1 MIYLTTFLISMF
13 TTIVLIPIFSGVAVK
28 LKFLDIPNE
37 RKIHTSPIPKV
48 GGIAM
53 ALGMVVPV
61 VLWAPANSFVM
72 SVILAS
78 WIIIVFGIIDDYK
91 DVNYKVKFSG
101 QIVAAL
107 IVIFW
112 GGVKI
117 HTLGG
122 ILSPGHALPDLIS
135 IPLTL
140 VVIVGVTNAINLSD
154 GLDGLA
160 GGICLLSF
168 ICLGYLCYRQGYQ
181 DPIIFSVAIMGAI
194 IGFLRF
200 NTYPASIF
208 MGDAGSQ
215 LLGFL
220 FISLSLGLTQNGS
233 NLNPF
238 LPLVLMGLPILDT
251 ITVMTERI
259 LAGRWPFHADKKHVH
274 HKLLA
279 LGFFHNESVLIIYI
293 CHAFFVTMGFILRM
307 YSEWSLLL
315 LYVLLSVAAMSL
327 LGIARKKGWYRR
339 RHHRFVDK
347 VIKGRLRILK
357 ERNVF
362 IKASFQA
369 AQIIFP
375 VLLIIACFIPENIPD
390 YVSLL
395 SAFLLGISLL
405 YRFVKVNWR
414 PFLVRIPFFLSMPF
428 IIYLSEE
435 RVANWVWP
443 EFLEIYNLS
452 IVALVILILLTLKFS
467 RRQGFKSTPMDFL
480 ILFIAL
486 VVPNLPDEHIQS
498 FHMGLIA
505 AKTIAMF
512 FTFEVMIGE
521 FRTDLHKMMPYVMIA
536 LVVVVIRGYFGV

>member
-1 MIYLTTFLISMF
+1 MF
-13 TTIVLIPIFSGVAVK
+13 TTIVLIPIFSGMAVK
-28 LKFLDIPNE
+28 LNFVDIPNE

-53 ALGMVVPV
+53 ALGMVIPV
-61 VLWAPANSFVM
+61 ILWAPGNEFVM

-78 WIIIVFGIIDDYK
+78 WIIVVFGIIDDFK
-91 DVNYKVKFSG
+91 DVNYKIKFSG

-122 ILSPGHALPDLIS
+122 ILSPGYTLPDVIS

-168 ICLGYLCYRQGYQ
+168 ICLSYLCYRQGYQ
-181 DPIIFSVAIMGAI
+181 DPIIFSAAIMGAI

-279 LGFFHNESVLIIYI
+279 LGFFHNESVLIIYVY
-293 CHAFFVTMGFILRM
+293 HALFVTLGFLLRM
-307 YSEWSLLL
+307 YSEWSLLV
-315 LYVLLSVAAMSL
+315 LYVLFSAAAMFTL
-327 LGIARKKGWYRR
+327 RIAGKRGWYRQ
-339 RHHRFVDK
+339 RHQFLDT
-347 VIKGRLRILK
+347 VIKGRLRFLK
-357 ERNVF
+357 ERNIF
-362 IKASFQA
+362 IKASFQT

-375 VLLIIACFIPENIPD
+375 VLLITACFIPENIPD

-414 PFLVRIPFFLSMPF
+414 SFLVRIPFFLSMPF
-428 IIYLSEE
+428 IIYLGED
-435 RVANWVWP
+435 RVANWVKP
-443 EFLEIYNLS
+443 QFLEVYNLS
-452 IVALVILILLTLKFS
+452 IVALVILVLLTLKFS

-512 FTFEVMIGE
+512 FTFEVMLGE
-521 FRTDLHKMMPYVMIA
+521 LRTDTQKMLPYVMIA

>member
-1 MIYLTTFLISMF
+1 MF
-13 TTIVLIPIFSGVAVK
+13 TTIVLIPIFSGMAVK

-37 RKIHTSPIPKV
+37 RKIHKSPIPKV

-53 ALGMVVPV
+53 ALGMVIPV
-61 VLWAPANSFVM
+61 IFWAPANKFVG

-78 WIIIVFGIIDDYK
+78 WIIVIFGIIDDFK
-91 DVNYKVKFSG
+91 DVNYKIKFSG
-101 QIVAAL
+101 QIAAAL

-122 ILSPGHALPDLIS
+122 ILSPEQALPDIIS

-140 VVIVGVTNAINLSD
+140 VVLVGVTNAINLSD

-168 ICLGYLCYRQGYQ
+168 ICLGYLCYRHGYQ

-220 FISLSLGLTQNGS
+220 FISLSLGLTQNEP
-233 NLNPF
+233 NINPF
-238 LPLVLMGLPILDT
+238 LPLILMGLPILDT
-251 ITVMTERI
+251 ITVMTERM
-259 LAGRWPFHADKKHVH
+259 LAGRWPFHADKNHVH
-274 HKLLA
+274 HKLLS
-279 LGFFHNESVLIIYI
+279 LGFYHSESVLIIYV

-307 YSEWSLLL
+307 NSEWSLLVIFIL
-315 LYVLLSVAAMSL
+315 FSAAAML
-327 LGIARKKGWYRR
+327 TLRIAGKKGWHRK
-339 RHHRFVDK
+339 RHQFLDT

-362 IKASFQA
+362 IKVTFQVT
-369 AQIIFP
+369 QIVFP
-375 VLLIIACFIPENIPD
+375 VLLILACFMPENIPD

-428 IIYLSEE
+428 IIYLGEDS
-435 RVANWVWP
+435 VANWVRP
-443 EFLEIYNLS
+443 QFLEVYNLA

-512 FTFEVMIGE
+512 FTFEVMLGE
-521 FRTDLHKMMPYVMIA
+521 LRTDLHKLLPYVMIA
-536 LVVVVIRGYFGV
+536 LVIVVIRGYFGV

>member
-1 MIYLTTFLISMF
+1 MF

-48 GGIAM
+48 GGVAM
-53 ALGMVVPV
+53 ALGMVIPV
-61 VLWAPANSFVM
+61 VLWAPANKFVT

-78 WIIIVFGIIDDYK
+78 WIIVVFGIIDDFK
-91 DVNYKVKFSG
+91 DVNYKIKFSG

-107 IVIFW
+107 VVIFW

-122 ILSPGHALPDLIS
+122 ILWPGYVLPDIIS

-168 ICLGYLCYRQGYQ
+168 ICLGYLCYRQGFQ
-181 DPIIFSVAIMGAI
+181 EPIIFSVAIMGAI

-274 HKLLA
+274 HKLLS
-279 LGFFHNESVLIIYI
+279 LGFYHSESVLIIYA
-293 CHAFFVTMGFILRM
+293 CHAFFVTVGFMFRM
-307 YSEWSLLL
+307 YSEWSLLV
-315 LYVLLSVAAMSL
+315 LYVLFSAAAMFTL
-327 LGIARKKGWYRR
+327 RIAGKKGWYRK
-339 RHHRFVDK
+339 RHQFLDT

-357 ERNVF
+357 DRNVF
-362 IKASFQA
+362 IKVAFQA
-369 AQIIFP
+369 SQIMFP
-375 VLLIIACFIPENIPD
+375 VILVVACFIPENIPD

-395 SAFLLGISLL
+395 SAFLLGITLL
-405 YRFVKVNWR
+405 YRFVKADWR
-414 PFLVRIPFFLSMPF
+414 PILVRIPFFLSMPF
-428 IIYLSEE
+428 IIYLSED
-435 RVANWVWP
+435 RVADWVP
-443 EFLEIYNLS
+443 PQFLEVYNLA

-467 RRQGFKSTPMDFL
+467 RRQGFRSTPMDFL

-512 FTFEVMIGE
+512 FSFEVMVGE
-521 FRTDLHKMMPYVMIA
+521 LRKDLHKLVPYVMIA
-536 LVVVVIRGYFGV
+536 LVIVVIRGYFGV